1 MSLNE
6 RPQGG
11 DSGRALKPMAG
22 ALTGG
27 ERGRWSPRRHAE
39 EKAPEGRGRGQSDAA
54 PSRGEPGTPGSW
66 ERQGGPGRR
75 ASGAGRPSQHLGVRP
90 LVPRTAGER
99 PSVALSP
106 QVRGRVL
113 RRPQEAV
120 PPPDFFARPGQGATA
135 LRGAVCFKRST
146 SGGKQRGRPLRLR
159 LSDSRVS
166 LSSEPKPTARRCE
179 TNAFVCAQASGPAG
193 GPLGFRGWSSAE
205 PGRGPR
211 RGDRTLYLVPRFKQT
226 WFFWWVKQK
235 LIVSWLLT
243 CTLMCRLS
251 RRQTGWT
258 GGAWTCSLRSHQFQ
272 AFWAWSLAK

>member
-27 ERGRWSPRRHAE
+27 ERGRWSPWRHAE
-39 EKAPEGRGRGQSDAA
+39 EKAPEDRGRGQSDAA

-75 ASGAGRPSQHLGVRP
+75 ASGAGRPSRH

-135 LRGAVCFKRST
+135 LRGAVCFERST
-146 SGGKQRGRPLRLR
+146 SGEERCGRPLRSWPRR
-159 LSDSRVS
+159 LTG
-166 LSSEPKPTARRCE
+166 PPC
-179 TNAFVCAQASGPAG
+179 ASGETACVDMFFFFF
-193 GPLGFRGWSSAE
+193 LVRLTAE
-205 PGRGPR
+205 
-211 RGDRTLYLVPRFKQT
+211 RFEGVTVLRAQT
-226 WFFWWVKQK
+226 HGTQV
-235 LIVSWLLT
+235 
-243 CTLMCRLS
+243 
-251 RRQTGWT
+251 
-258 GGAWTCSLRSHQFQ
+258 
-272 AFWAWSLAK
+272 